1 MPIEKKQININLSSL
16 FHLFNKVKNENQYLK
31 HVFFFNY
38 YLFFEYSKNESNGVN
53 ERSIYL
59 ERNVINFRNNRIL
72 ADADSQFDLYD
83 FYQSTSSLANRFND
97 YNDDEEMA
105 CLLNMIGSHVNKN
118 KENNTIF
125 NLNNVDKKTKKLIY
139 ELQKEFEETKKELDN
154 IRNDELAIQP
164 IQDKRIIKGDGNI
177 SVSEQEFKQ
186 LENSENILD
195 TGYYNFED
203 EYNEITS
210 SNSYKKFKIDKAII
224 KLGEEI
230 IKLVLYTIIFL
241 MIIATGGML
250 FLLLLIPYLYSILKK
265 LHKMVKLELKS
276 QKYQ

>member
-1 MPIEKKQININLSSL
+1 MFFSSIIIFSCSGKTLKLRKRLKLITYINKYFVSL
-16 FHLFNKVKNENQYLK
+16 Q
-31 HVFFFNY
+31 
-38 YLFFEYSKNESNGVN
+38 ESNGVN

-83 FYQSTSSLANRFND
+83 FYQSASSLANQFND
-97 YNDDEEMA
+97 YNDDDDKIT
-105 CLLNMIGSHVNKN
+105 NIRNIIDSHIKKH
-118 KENNTIF
+118 KESNIF
-125 NLNNVDKKTKKLIY
+125 PNLNHVDKKTNILIRKLRK
-139 ELQKEFEETKKELDN
+139 ELEETKKELDN

-164 IQDKRIIKGDGNI
+164 IQGKRIIKGDEKI

-210 SNSYKKFKIDKAII
+210 SNSYKKFKIDKVII

-230 IKLVLYTIIFL
+230 IKLVLYTISFL
-241 MIIATGGML
+241 MIIPAGGML
-250 FLLLLIPYLYSILKK
+250 LLLLLIPYLYSILKK
-265 LHKMVKLELKS
+265 LHKMVKLELKN